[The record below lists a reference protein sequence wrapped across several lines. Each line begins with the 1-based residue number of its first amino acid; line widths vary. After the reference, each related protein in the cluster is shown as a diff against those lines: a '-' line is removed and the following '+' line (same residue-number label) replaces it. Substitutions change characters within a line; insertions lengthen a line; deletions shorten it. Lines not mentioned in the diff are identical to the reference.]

1 MNLYRSIPLSN
12 MTRLFQQSA
21 YTFRVQTLSA
31 SLFEAVWVDI
41 LYWCAFHLIR
51 PLRYTKE
58 GRVQRPSI
66 NGADNRLDIFS
77 STSPRSNSKRERSRG
92 LCRRKAQ
99 PTKNKKI
106 ISLITISH
114 RQFVFDSQTTPSVYI
129 A

>member
-1 MNLYRSIPLSN
+1 
-12 MTRLFQQSA
+12 MTRLFQQSV

-77 STSPRSNSKRERSRG
+77 STSPRSNSKRKDQGDYVDVRHSQPKI
-92 LCRRKAQ
+92 RK
-99 PTKNKKI
+99 
-106 ISLITISH
+106 L
-114 RQFVFDSQTTPSVYI
+114 YL
-129 A
+129 